1 MAFESIASAAFII
14 GLFAGTIRMA
24 TPILFASLGEV
35 FAERSGVL
43 NLGLEGVMLVGSSV
57 GFAAAFLS
65 GNVWV
70 GMLVGFLSGAVFGL
84 FIAFIAVSLRVDQV
98 VTGVAVWITGMGL
111 SSYLFAT
118 FFGKLT
124 SYPKIV
130 GLQPLN
136 IPVLS
141 QIPVIGEIIFQ
152 QNVLVYLAFILVPV
166 FWFILFKT
174 TPGLKIR
181 AVGENPKAADTL
193 GIGVHRTRYLC
204 VIFGA
209 GLAGLAGTFLSV
221 AYLQTYT
228 DNMVAGRGFMAIA
241 IVILGRWNPVRV
253 MFGALLF
260 GGVDALQI
268 RLQALSSVEGIFV
281 PTQFLVMLPYIVT
294 VVVLVL
300 VSRRAAAP
308 GALTLPYQREN

>member
-1 MAFESIASAAFII
+1 MAFESITSAAFII
-14 GLFAGTIRMA
+14 GLFAGTIRIA

-43 NLGLEGVMLVGSSV
+43 NLGLEGIMLVGSSV

-65 GNVWV
+65 GNVWLGV
-70 GMLVGFLSGAVFGL
+70 LVGFISGALLGL
-84 FIAFIAVSLRVDQV
+84 LIAFITVSLRIDQV
-98 VTGVAVWITGMGL
+98 VNGVAIWIIGMGL
-111 SSYLFAT
+111 SSYLFVM
-118 FFGKLT
+118 FFGKLS
-124 SYPKIV
+124 SYPKIE
-130 GLQPLN
+130 GLPSLN
-136 IPVLS
+136 IPGLS
-141 QIPVIGEIIFQ
+141 QIPILGEILFQ
-152 QNVLVYLAFILVPV
+152 QNALVYLAFLLVPILWYV
-166 FWFILFKT
+166 LFKT
-174 TPGLKIR
+174 TFGLKVR

-193 GIGVHRTRYLC
+193 GIGVHRIRYLC

-209 GLAGLAGTFLSV
+209 GLAGVAGTFLSV

-253 MFGALLF
+253 LFGALLF

-268 RLQALSSVEGIFV
+268 RLQALSSVEGIFI

-294 VVVLVL
+294 IIVLVF

-308 GALTLPYQREN
+308 AALTLPYKR